1 MNICFQNA
9 IIDDIDG
16 ACTEFAKH
24 LGYEKELQE
33 LFRNE
38 HERLENLMKQES
50 IWKFYF
56 KKSFTNYI

>member
-1 MNICFQNA
+1 LNICFQNA

-50 IWKFYF
+50 I
-56 KKSFTNYI
+56 